1 MIWSMSVHE
10 DWSGH
15 GEPTTTIST
24 SVLAHVH
31 AHVHVYRIEG
41 NLAGIKFDK
50 VARNGPKCCQFF
62 NLAVLSSETYD
73 ISIQH
78 ACVR

>member
-1 MIWSMSVHE
+1 MSVHE

-31 AHVHVYRIEG
+31 AHVYIHVCRIEG